1 MNENDSKNNIHIDE
15 VKMKSKIIRS
25 NQLNEKQSTK
35 KVKQDDSDLS
45 IDENETNY
53 EIEKNV
59 LTLLNHSFSKLN
71 II

>member
-35 KVKQDDSDLS
+35 KVKEDDSDLS